1 MFNHLENRQQNYNSL
16 TKTFKKLRYL
26 INSNFDG
33 RPNELFLTL
42 TYREQTSDTKKFYT
56 DFDRFFKRLRYRFKE
71 RTTIDYLC
79 IVEPHASGNWH
90 CHVLLRFNDLAK
102 IFIKSDEMEAI
113 WGQGFVKL
121 KSLKGVDDIGAYL
134 SAYLAD
140 VELTEDTAFKAVEED
155 RSILT
160 KKVDG
165 QDKKFIKGGRLHMY
179 PSGMNIYRKSR
190 GIVHPEREETIY
202 KELKKEVGSAQPHFA
217 KSYHV
222 QNDDFENTITFE
234 QYNTKR

>member
-1 MFNHLENRQQNYNSL
+1 
-16 TKTFKKLRYL
+16 
-26 INSNFDG
+26 
-33 RPNELFLTL
+33 
-42 TYREQTSDTKKFYT
+42 
-56 DFDRFFKRLRYRFKE
+56 
-71 RTTIDYLC
+71 
-79 IVEPHASGNWH
+79 
-90 CHVLLRFNDLAK
+90 
-102 IFIKSDEMEAI
+102 MEAI